1 MQKFSP
7 QRVIYV
13 NILGK
18 CLFSSFRLFASATG
32 SWIARNARISQLQA
46 EAIASINYQCLNTSK
61 SNSEICH
68 GLRFRNANR
77 FLCSRCS
84 DGNLSC
90 AICLANLF
98 SPLETVPSTAERHN
112 NDQQFDRRDKFRR
125 FSANLKTFLSLP
137 NDEVKG
143 LTRFWPVHR
152 RLERWILRDSSYHRI
167 LKGWTL
173 VRQQISRLLSHHSL
187 CPNPSTI
194 PNFLLSNNLCHDIH
208 RKWIYFASPFAAAIT
223 NSRQFRERS
232 KKEEGNESH
241 DRAVCGSSMDEES
254 IIVHRNGVCC
264 FMLRSSTQPPISTA
278 IHFLQIEYFLLM
290 SQFYG
295 VFLCGNPIC
304 FLWPSTAF
312 SPFADLLS

>member
-143 LTRFWPVHR
+143 WRRFWPVIEDWKDEYWEIQVIIAFWRVEPWFDNKYLACYPIIPCASTHQR
-152 RLERWILRDSSYHRI
+152 SQTFCCQTIYVTTFTANEF
-167 LKGWTL
+167 
-173 VRQQISRLLSHHSL
+173 ISRVHSRL
-187 CPNPSTI
+187 QLQI
-194 PNFLLSNNLCHDIH
+194 LGNFARGP
-208 RKWIYFASPFAAAIT
+208 RK
-223 NSRQFRERS
+223 
-232 KKEEGNESH
+232 KKEMRATIVQCV
-241 DRAVCGSSMDEES
+241 DRAWT
-254 IIVHRNGVCC
+254 
-264 FMLRSSTQPPISTA
+264 RSR
-278 IHFLQIEYFLLM
+278 
-290 SQFYG
+290 
-295 VFLCGNPIC
+295 
-304 FLWPSTAF
+304 
-312 SPFADLLS
+312 

>member
-98 SPLETVPSTAERHN
+98 SPLETVPSTAERQN
-112 NDQQFDRRDKFRR
+112 NDQQLTGEINFGDSLLIWRLFYFCRRMKWKDGEDFDR
-125 FSANLKTFLSLP
+125 S
-137 NDEVKG
+137 G
-143 LTRFWPVHR
+143 HR
-152 RLERWILRDSSYHRI
+152 TLERWILRDSRYHRI

-173 VRQQISRLLSHHSL
+173 DWQQISRLLSHLSL
-187 CPNPSTI
+187 CPNPSTV

-223 NSRQFRERS
+223 NFARGPRK
-232 KKEEGNESH
+232 KKEM
-241 DRAVCGSSMDEES
+241 RAT
-254 IIVHRNGVCC
+254 IVQWVDSAWT
-264 FMLRSSTQPPISTA
+264 RSR
-278 IHFLQIEYFLLM
+278 
-290 SQFYG
+290 
-295 VFLCGNPIC
+295 
-304 FLWPSTAF
+304 
-312 SPFADLLS
+312 